1 MSLSIIKR
9 NLCVN
14 STVRKL
20 GDRNSKTGD
29 TFVPREYYW
38 NLIPL
43 LEKSKDYQNVI
54 PLLEKSRNPK
64 IYVSVIADWKSLV
77 PQVFIVCK
85 LTFFQMNKIHDRAT
99 STYFWS
105 QLNQLV
111 SNSSKKGEWIL
122 STNWGRNWQISLNA
136 YYQLSVGQIECCP
149 HTCHG
154 VYQHLLQ
161 TRSFAKQS
169 NLSSADSS
177 RLSVFHP
184 QKSQQ
189 RGTRGGHLVR
199 FPNPLAFGSG
209 LPKVRRDPV

>member
-111 SNSSKKGEWIL
+111 SNSSKKGEWIF
-122 STNWGRNWQISLNA
+122 STNCQLGKKLTNLFECLFYISC
-136 YYQLSVGQIECCP
+136 QWDKLSVALTLVTVFINTCCKP
-149 HTCHG
+149 G
-154 VYQHLLQ
+154 LLQ
-161 TRSFAKQS
+161 NSPIS
-169 NLSSADSS
+169 
-177 RLSVFHP
+177 P
-184 QKSQQ
+184 
-189 RGTRGGHLVR
+189 
-199 FPNPLAFGSG
+199 
-209 LPKVRRDPV
+209 RRRCAECGQ